1 VAIPDFQTLM
11 LPVLQSAADGEVNI
25 GELVERLADE
35 FKLTEE
41 ERRHLLPSGRQAT
54 FTNRTHWAKTYLG
67 KAGLIEPTRRG
78 YFRIT
83 ARGKEVLAK
92 RPKRI
97 DMKFLSQYDEFKVF
111 RSRDRG
117 EEANADT
124 VTAVVE
130 SATQTPDE
138 LIRGIHREIEQA
150 LKKELLDRILNTV
163 PAFFE
168 RVVVELLLTMGY
180 GGGREGAGR
189 AIGRAGDGG
198 LDGVIDQD
206 ALGLDRV
213 YIQAKR
219 YKLNSAISE
228 NDIRAFAGSL
238 EGAKATKGIFVTT
251 SYFTEPAR
259 KFAERVAKRI
269 ILIDGEQLAGLLLR
283 YDVGVRVDTTF
294 SIKKIDEDFFVED

>member
-1 VAIPDFQTLM
+1 MAIPDFQTLM
-11 LPVLQSAADGEVNI
+11 LPVLQAAVGMEVNI
-25 GELVERLADE
+25 GELVEKLADE

-41 ERRHLLPSGRQAT
+41 ERRQLLPSGRQTT
-54 FTNRTHWAKTYLG
+54 FANRTHWAKTYLG
-67 KAGLIEPTRRG
+67 KAGLIELTRRG
-78 YFRIT
+78 YFKIT
-83 ARGKEVLAK
+83 SRGKEVLAK
-92 RPKRI
+92 KPKRI

-117 EEANADT
+117 EEPSVDT

-150 LKKELLDRILNTV
+150 LKKELLDRILN
-163 PAFFE
+163 AASSFFE
-168 RVVVELLLTMGY
+168 KVVVELLLTMGY

-189 AIGRAGDGG
+189 AIGGAGDGG

-219 YKLNSAISE
+219 YKLNNAVSE

-259 KFAERVAKRI
+259 KFAEKVVKRI
-269 ILIDGEQLAGLLLR
+269 ILIDGEQLASLLLR
-283 YDVGVRVDTTF
+283 YDVGVRVETAF
-294 SIKKIDEDFFVED
+294 SIKKIDEDFFVEN

>member
-1 VAIPDFQTLM
+1 MAIPDFQTLM

>member
-1 VAIPDFQTLM
+1 
-11 LPVLQSAADGEVNI
+11 
-25 GELVERLADE
+25 
-35 FKLTEE
+35 
-41 ERRHLLPSGRQAT
+41 
-54 FTNRTHWAKTYLG
+54 
-67 KAGLIEPTRRG
+67 
-78 YFRIT
+78 
-83 ARGKEVLAK
+83 
-92 RPKRI
+92 
-97 DMKFLSQYDEFKVF
+97 MKFLSQYDEFKVF

-117 EEANADT
+117 EEPSVDT

-150 LKKELLDRILNTV
+150 LKKELLDRILN
-163 PAFFE
+163 AASSFFE
-168 RVVVELLLTMGY
+168 KVVVELLLTMGY

-189 AIGRAGDGG
+189 AIGGAGDGG

-219 YKLNSAISE
+219 YKLNNAVSE

-259 KFAERVAKRI
+259 KFAEKVVKRI
-269 ILIDGEQLAGLLLR
+269 ILIDGEQLASLLLR
-283 YDVGVRVDTTF
+283 YDVGVRVETAF
-294 SIKKIDEDFFVED
+294 SIKKIDEDFFVEN